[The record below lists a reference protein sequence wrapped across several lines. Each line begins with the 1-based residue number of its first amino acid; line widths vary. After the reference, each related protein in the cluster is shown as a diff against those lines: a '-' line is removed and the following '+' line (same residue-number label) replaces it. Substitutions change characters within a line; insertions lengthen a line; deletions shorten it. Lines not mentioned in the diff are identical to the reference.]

1 MINRAEIVSELL
13 AAMMI
18 ISSPVLNNHDLLAG
32 MLGTQRFKKINS
44 ILAVTCRI
52 LLNSCFLRLG
62 IPSTEICL
70 LVFSFLIGTSVAPVD
85 FPKHIL
91 LNLPNINGIRRS
103 RKLPFVHFRFATSFG
118 SRTPQ
123 FRLAW
128 LPPTQGKLVFFLDF
142 CQLIPAS
149 FSKS

>member
-13 AAMMI
+13 AAMMM

-70 LVFSFLIGTSVAPVD
+70 LVFSFLIGTSARPRR
-85 FPKHIL
+85 FPQTYPAKSPQHKWHSSIKK
-91 LNLPNINGIRRS
+91 I
-103 RKLPFVHFRFATSFG
+103 PFVHFRFATSFG

-128 LPPTQGKLVFFLDF
+128 LPPTQGKLIFFFRLLPTHPCF
-142 CQLIPAS
+142 
-149 FSKS
+149 F